1 MLQPRLIAGVSVAHV
16 PSPATGKQTKK
27 PIIQFCILQAVKS
40 RTTTRPKN
48 KTNFSIALIK
58 MLQTQ
63 CLLALFWGRAMNK
76 GNT

>member
-1 MLQPRLIAGVSVAHV
+1 MHVTVEVKVCVSL
-16 PSPATGKQTKK
+16 SPFPGL
-27 PIIQFCILQAVKS
+27 PIIQFCILQAIKS

-48 KTNFSIALIK
+48 KTNVSIALIK
-58 MLQTQ
+58 MLQIQ